1 MVAAS
6 LGFLHVPGAP
16 GTTSVGEAGQRMS
29 VELTTLPRRQRR
41 GGSMV
46 LNAACLLITLL
57 ALLFILPAAFGL
69 SRYVITG
76 GSMTGT
82 ISRGS
87 VVFEETVPVA
97 DLAVGDIITY
107 LPPAESGL
115 DDLVTHRI
123 VSIDGDTFRTKGD
136 ANPDVDPWTFQLSST
151 VQPRVVADVP
161 YIGYLFIA
169 LADRGTRM
177 LVIGVPAAIIAL
189 LSLRELTSGL
199 RRRSRPTSEPTA
211 ESAQTPV
218 EPAVEPAAPAG
229 PPAVDIPVARTPA
242 RSAVARPRALG

>member
-1 MVAAS
+1 
-6 LGFLHVPGAP
+6 
-16 GTTSVGEAGQRMS
+16 MS
-29 VELTTLPRRQRR
+29 VELTTLPPRTRR
-41 GGSMV
+41 GGSLV
-46 LNAACLLITLL
+46 LNAACVLITLL

-76 GSMTGT
+76 GSMSGT
-82 ISRGS
+82 IERGA

-115 DDLVTHRI
+115 DTLVTHRI
-123 VSIDGDTFRTKGD
+123 VSIDGDTFRTRGD
-136 ANPDVDPWTFQLSST
+136 ANADVDPWTFQLSST

-161 YIGYLFIA
+161 YVGYLFIA

-189 LSLRELTSGL
+189 LSLRELASGL
-199 RRRSRPTSEPTA
+199 RRRPRSKAAAAASEPA
-211 ESAQTPV
+211 DAPGV
-218 EPAVEPAAPAG
+218 EIPAARK
-229 PPAVDIPVARTPA
+229 PVRSVVAHPRT
-242 RSAVARPRALG
+242 LG